1 MDDDGTFIKSA
12 LQKCKN
18 SLFEKF
24 YIIEINNNNSILVA
38 LKKEKPFYTRSQ
50 ETCQYLALVLTPGV
64 SPAQSCG

>member
-38 LKKEKPFYTRSQ
+38 LKKEKLFYTRSQ
-50 ETCQYLALVLTPGV
+50 ETCQYLALVPMPGV